1 MLEVTD
7 LLKTAIGKVP
17 QHSCTSRAPARYGAA
32 GDVPPV
38 VVWNVS
44 KHCNLRC
51 PHCYAAASLR
61 PSPND
66 LSTQEALDLLDDLAG
81 VGVRVVIFSGG
92 EPLLRPDLFDLMARA
107 RDRGLKPLLS
117 SNGVFLDKTSARK
130 LADIGVGYVGVSL
143 DGLAAQNDAYRGMK
157 GAFARAV
164 RGLRHAM
171 EEGLGTGIRLTLTRH
186 SADQIEPLLAFAVRL
201 GVDRFYLSHLLYS
214 GRGRNLVRQDLKP
227 AENRV
232 LLFRLF
238 DAAEHLIDA
247 GSALSIV
254 TGGNDSDGPL
264 FLLWLRA
271 KHGELAASRAHE
283 ILLHRGGNS
292 AGERI
297 LAIDADGRVHPDQFW
312 QAAEL
317 GDVRRQVMSDI
328 LAHPLRSQL
337 REREN
342 HLEGRCG
349 VCVFKRLC
357 RGSHRERALAQGRGL
372 WAPDPACSMS
382 DAEIGVEIGVESACA
397 ARGAA

>member
-7 LLKTAIGKVP
+7 LLKIAIGKVP
-17 QHSCTSRAPARYGAA
+17 QQSCTSRASARYGAV
-32 GDVPPV
+32 GDAPPV
-38 VVWNVS
+38 VVWNVCR
-44 KHCNLRC
+44 HCNLRC

-61 PSPND
+61 PSRND
-66 LSTQEALDLLDDLAG
+66 LSTKEAFGLIDDLAG

-107 RDRGLKPLLS
+107 RNRGLKPLLS
-117 SNGVFLDKTSARK
+117 SNGVCLDGASARR
-130 LADIGVGYVGVSL
+130 LADMGVRYVGVSL

-171 EEGLGTGIRLTLTRH
+171 EAGLGAGIRLTLTRH
-186 SADQIEPLLAFAVRL
+186 SAGQIEPLLAFAVRL

-214 GRGRNLVRQDLKP
+214 GRGRSLARQDLKP

-238 DAAEHLIDA
+238 DAAEHLLGAD
-247 GSALSIV
+247 SALSIV

-271 KHGELAASRAHE
+271 RHGESAASRARE
-283 ILLHRGGNS
+283 VLLRRGGNS

-297 LAIDADGRVHPDQFW
+297 LAIDANGRVHPDQFW
-312 QAAEL
+312 QTAEL
-317 GDVRRQVMSDI
+317 GDVRRQAMSEI

-349 VCVFKRLC
+349 VCVFKPLC
-357 RGSHRERALAQGRGL
+357 RGSHRERALVQSGAL
-372 WAPDPACSMS
+372 WAPDPACVMS
-382 DAEIGVEIGVESACA
+382 DAEIGAESVRTM
-397 ARGAA
+397 RGAA